1 MPNLLGLSI
10 DVNTI
15 GWAMIDKES
24 KKIISMGSRIFPIA
38 CENYGS
44 GKRELSKRAYKRGKR
59 TTRLRYQR
67 GRKRKIK
74 VLNILRRH
82 GMCPISEQALENFK
96 TQKLFPEDELRAWF
110 QMNPYK
116 LRAKAIKEPLEF
128 VTTLQI
134 NDLFLLD
141 LEESEINLEHESN
154 SFIAKHLYRV
164 QKLSSKFY
172 EFRLVHH
179 NDTSLTESP
188 YYIRINNFGHRKTGW
203 QTHNTIKVWMNSIGK
218 LYIKDEAKEF
228 KKSLKTYS

>member
-1 MPNLLGLSI
+1 MTMQKRPQTLIHNSLSSSELIILRSIALGLGC
-10 DVNTI
+10 DTI
-15 GWAMIDKES
+15 RDLL
-24 KKIISMGSRIFPIA
+24 
-38 CENYGS
+38 
-44 GKRELSKRAYKRGKR
+44 ELS
-59 TTRLRYQR
+59 
-67 GRKRKIK
+67 
-74 VLNILRRH
+74 
-82 GMCPISEQALENFK
+82 
-96 TQKLFPEDELRAWF
+96 EDG
-110 QMNPYK
+110 
-116 LRAKAIKEPLEF
+116 IEF

-203 QTHNTIKVWMNSIGK
+203 QTHNPIKVWMNSIGK

>member
-1 MPNLLGLSI
+1 VPLKSVRIRETLSGVVQLKDEINQYVNLRNNHHVLIYLNQDYEYSEEVVSFWEAVRRFRFI
-10 DVNTI
+10 
-15 GWAMIDKES
+15 E
-24 KKIISMGSRIFPIA
+24 PI
-38 CENYGS
+38 
-44 GKRELSKRAYKRGKR
+44 
-59 TTRLRYQR
+59 YQ
-67 GRKRKIK
+67 
-74 VLNILRRH
+74 L
-82 GMCPISEQALENFK
+82 
-96 TQKLFPEDELRAWF
+96 PEDR
-110 QMNPYK
+110 
-116 LRAKAIKEPLEF
+116 IEF

-203 QTHNTIKVWMNSIGK
+203 QTHNPIKVWMNSIGK